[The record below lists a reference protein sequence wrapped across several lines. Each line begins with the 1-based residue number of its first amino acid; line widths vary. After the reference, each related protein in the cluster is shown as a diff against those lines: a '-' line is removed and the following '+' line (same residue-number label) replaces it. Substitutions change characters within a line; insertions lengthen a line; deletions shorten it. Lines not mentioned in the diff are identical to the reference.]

1 MVWRGQA
8 GQHFED
14 LCFAR
19 TRWTKQHQTLGIALK
34 AYIQIKLMVLAFVS
48 FLQ

>member
-14 LCFAR
+14 LGFAR

-34 AYIQIKLMVLAFVS
+34 ADVQFELMLLAFET